1 MKKKKQPVA
10 VRIETVRQGMPYPFS
25 PAFNR
30 DDAQEFMA
38 TLLGI
43 EADGET
49 DEADGIDLAD
59 EPNGTAGPGTETETE
74 TEAENGTEKQ
84 ADGEGEN
91 EPERSSF
98 FAEGH
103 LVETGDRVEIV
114 YEESVVTGMEGSVTS
129 IGFSRSDPSV
139 VTMFRK
145 GFVNTAFVF
154 EQGVRH
160 ICVYQT
166 PIAEFELCVH
176 ALAVRNAVLTDGI
189 LELDYLTELHGARTE
204 RTRMTIRIEP
214 PPIRA
219 V

>member
-43 EADGET
+43 EADDET
-49 DEADGIDLAD
+49 DGADGIDLTD
-59 EPNGTAGPGTETETE
+59 EPNGTAGPETETETE
-74 TEAENGTEKQ
+74 TETENGTEKQ
-84 ADGEGEN
+84 TDGEDES

-98 FAEGH
+98 FAAGH

-204 RTRMTIRIEP
+204 RTRMTVRIE